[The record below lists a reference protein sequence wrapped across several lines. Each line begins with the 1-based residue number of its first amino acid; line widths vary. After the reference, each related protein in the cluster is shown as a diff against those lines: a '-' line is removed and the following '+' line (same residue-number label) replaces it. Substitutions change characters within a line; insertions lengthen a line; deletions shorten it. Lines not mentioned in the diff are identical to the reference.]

1 MIFSFHEHNIILFI
15 VLIVITVCV
24 VFLHTTLKQQQ
35 SKSIVNTISIERFT
49 NRPSKKLS
57 YDDIDV
63 YLINLD
69 RNEDRLEAFVEQY
82 MKCDLNRKQ
91 INRLSAIDGH
101 NIENIEEKVTSKA
114 YDEIIEVETTGYRT
128 KHYQLTRGAI
138 GCYMS
143 HMTVYELIA
152 KGDAPYGLI
161 FEDDVEIDKNIFQ
174 KLNSVIENVPN
185 DWDILLLSCYCI
197 VCEKMDVYYDT
208 GKFFW
213 LHCYIVRKSSVNT
226 ILKYLKSNKIGK
238 QIDSEMGDMISMGKL
253 KVYCL
258 KESLC
263 KQGKRFKTT
272 IQTPMK
278 IVPGINPW
286 ALT

>member
-1 MIFSFHEHNIILFI
+1 M
-15 VLIVITVCV
+15 
-24 VFLHTTLKQQQ
+24 
-35 SKSIVNTISIERFT
+35 
-49 NRPSKKLS
+49 
-57 YDDIDV
+57 
-63 YLINLD
+63 
-69 RNEDRLEAFVEQY
+69 
-82 MKCDLNRKQ
+82 
-91 INRLSAIDGH
+91 
-101 NIENIEEKVTSKA
+101 
-114 YDEIIEVETTGYRT
+114 EV
-128 KHYQLTRGAI
+128 H
-138 GCYMS
+138 CYWI
-143 HMTVYELIA
+143 H
-152 KGDAPYGLI
+152 
-161 FEDDVEIDKNIFQ
+161 IFQ